1 MLKIVVTLRSKRQR
15 VQKISPFVQVSY
27 IEEEDD
33 DFIKEEDLSHDDP
46 VYEVELD
53 TTTNT
58 VKTPIGD
65 MHPSQDDRI

>member
-1 MLKIVVTLRSKRQR
+1 M
-15 VQKISPFVQVSY
+15 SY
-27 IEEEDD
+27 IEEEDA
-33 DFIKEEDLSHDDP
+33 DFSVEENLYHDDP
-46 VYEVELD
+46 VHEVELD